1 MSETLQTTGIFLR
14 PLVQMLRHRGHD
26 ADGILLA
33 HGVEPAMVANPEAR
47 VDAARTSALLDEA
60 VRLLDDPSLGIN
72 MARHSEYST
81 FGGLGLALAAGGNL
95 RSVLTRIVRFHR
107 LISDVVVSALEDDAS
122 GLGLHMRPATDD
134 HQPHPQAILFVMA
147 SIMGM
152 LRFRI
157 RRELNPIAVMAPVIA
172 EPVRLAMERYFRT
185 PVTESD
191 HFALLFGDDE
201 ADAQL
206 EASDPQLAA
215 MLDAT
220 LTQRLVEADRGSL
233 AMQLSIWLE
242 ERLPEGE
249 PSLSEAADRLHM
261 SVRSLQRR
269 LGDEDMTWKQLLEKT
284 RRLLVQRHLQAPNM
298 SITQLAFLLGFSD
311 VSSFS
316 RAFKKWYGVS
326 PSHYRDGA
334 D

>member
-1 MSETLQTTGIFLR
+1 MSETRQTTGIFLR
-14 PLVQMLRHRGHD
+14 PLVQMLRRSGED
-26 ADGILLA
+26 AEGILRA

-47 VDAARTSALLDEA
+47 VDAECTSRLLDQA
-60 VRLLDDPSLGIN
+60 VLLLDDPSLGIN

-95 RSVLTRIVRFHR
+95 RSVLNRIVRFHR
-107 LISDVVVSALEDDAS
+107 LISDVVVSELVEDEA
-122 GLGLHMRPATDD
+122 GLGLHMRAATD

-157 RRELNPIAVMAPVIA
+157 RRDLNPVALMAPAVDDT
-172 EPVRLAMERYFRT
+172 VCVAMTRYFRT
-185 PVTESD
+185 AVTPAD
-191 HFALLFGDDE
+191 HFALLFSRDE

-249 PSLSEAADRLHM
+249 PSLAEAANRLHM

-269 LGDEDMTWKQLLEKT
+269 LGDENLTWKQLLEKT
-284 RRLLVQRHLQAPNM
+284 RRLLVERHLQAPNM

-316 RAFKKWYGVS
+316 RAFKKWYGVA
-326 PSHYRDGA
+326 PSHYRDGS